1 MRSPTF
7 SDLFLSRVQ
16 VKRLDSLVKL
26 FQKEY
31 GDDIVI
37 YCSSIDFRF

>member
-1 MRSPTF
+1 M
-7 SDLFLSRVQ
+7 
-16 VKRLDSLVKL
+16 KRLHSLVKL